1 MGTDSIEVT
10 AVIPASPE
18 QVYAAWLDSE
28 GHTAMT
34 GGGATVEPF
43 VGGDHTAGDGYIS
56 GKTLAL
62 EVGRRIEQSWYAADF
77 PEGSAHSQIVVTI
90 EPEGESTRVHIAH
103 REIPEGMGK
112 SYESGWQEHYF
123 TPMMA
128 YFETG
133 GAEASAKKK
142 APARKAA
149 AKKKAPARKAAAKK
163 PAAKK
168 SAKKA
173 AKRPAARKS
182 AKKKAAA
189 KRPAAKKSVAKKA
202 AAKKPAAKKSV
213 AKKAAAKKPA
223 AKKSAKKK
231 AAKRP
236 VAKKSARKKAA
247 AKRPAAKKAAAK
259 KSARKKK
266 A

>member
-149 AKKKAPARKAAAKK
+149 AKK

-173 AKRPAARKS
+173 AKR
-182 AKKKAAA
+182 
-189 KRPAAKKSVAKKA
+189 
-202 AAKKPAAKKSV
+202 PAAKKSV